1 MEVTRKKSMSML
13 IKMVSQKKHVKL
25 ILLKIQLNLAAQ
37 TFKNVKIV
45 QVLIKMQNV
54 GLKRITLF
62 GKLLNMA
69 QFQELIK

>member
-13 IKMVSQKKHVKL
+13 IKMVSQKKHAKL